1 MYTTSGQI
9 FLENEKPQWSL
20 FFFMPG
26 ASQSGRGNQTF
37 TKTKTVKI
45 PFPLRVISQ
54 VEATDE
60 INIWS
65 AVL

>member
-1 MYTTSGQI
+1 MEFVLFHAWGFSEWVWQPNIHQNKDSKNTLSTT
-9 FLENEKPQWSL
+9 
-20 FFFMPG
+20 
-26 ASQSGRGNQTF
+26 
-37 TKTKTVKI
+37 
-45 PFPLRVISQ
+45 RVISQ